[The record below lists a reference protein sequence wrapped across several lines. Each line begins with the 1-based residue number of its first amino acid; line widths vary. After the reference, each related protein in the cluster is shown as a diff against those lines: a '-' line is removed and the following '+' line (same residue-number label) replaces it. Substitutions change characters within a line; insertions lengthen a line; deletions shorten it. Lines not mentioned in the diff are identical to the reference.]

1 MKAMI
6 RDRVQPPTA
15 NYHHAFHI
23 RGEEVVLRPKGRFS
37 IELRDLEGN
46 LLDRREQDNIITLD
60 SGVFSGIHYG
70 AGPNPSPAVSGLT
83 MLCVGSGAT
92 GSILSPDAP
101 DPRQRM
107 LNAEVALGR
116 KPLTTIFRTAA
127 GAVSS
132 VPTNIVDFTATFGEG
147 EAVGPLNE
155 MGLLRTISQNP
166 LVRTPITPT
175 PVFPAYDPTVN
186 LTLFDVMINYGTFGV
201 ITKPSASSL
210 SFTWRLTF

>member
-1 MKAMI
+1 MNL
-6 RDRVQPPTA
+6 
-15 NYHHAFHI
+15 NYKDTVVAPKDAVHHMMHI
-23 RGEEVVLRPKGRFS
+23 HEDEVVRKPKGHFTL
-37 IELRDLEGN
+37 ELRDLKGN
-46 LLDRREQDNIITLD
+46 LLDRRESDNIITLD
-60 SGVFSGIHYG
+60 CGVFSAMHFA

-92 GSILSPDAP
+92 GSILSPDSP

-107 LNAEVALGR
+107 LNAEVTLGR
-116 KPLTTIFRTAA
+116 KPVTAIYRTGS

-132 VPTNIVDFTATFGEG
+132 VPTHVVDFTATFGEG

-201 ITKPSASSL
+201 ITKPSAASL

>member
-1 MKAMI
+1 MKMI
-6 RDRVQPPTA
+6 AHDSVKAPHDGV
-15 NYHHAFHI
+15 HHLMHI
-23 RGEEVVLRPKGRFS
+23 HADEIVRKPKGHFI
-37 IELRDLEGN
+37 IELFDLHGN
-46 LLDRREQDNIITLD
+46 LLDRRESDNIITLD
-60 SGVFSGIHYG
+60 AGVFSAMHFA
-70 AGPNPSPAVSGLT
+70 AGPNPSPPVSGLT

-92 GSILSPDAP
+92 GSILTPDAP

-107 LNAEVALGR
+107 LNAEVTLGR
-116 KPLTTIFRTAA
+116 KPLTSVYRTAS

-132 VPTNIVDFTATFGEG
+132 VPTHVVDFTATFGEG

-155 MGLLRTISQNP
+155 MGLIRTISQNP

>member
-1 MKAMI
+1 MKATF

-23 RGEEVVLRPKGRFS
+23 HGEEVVLRPKGRFT

-92 GSILSPDAP
+92 GAILSPDAP

-107 LNAEVALGR
+107 LNAEVTLGR
-116 KPLTTIFRTAA
+116 KPLTTVFRTAA